1 MHDGD
6 ALPPFGLVPTD
17 ELCSACYNEHP
28 EPRGNRCPVAAWETA
43 RRHLAD
49 LVETMDAGLLPA
61 AQSLAIRGQADLM
74 AVELEQGLWS
84 GSERP
89 VVRGSLHRV
98 VVPAESHVHEFNT
111 LSLII

>member
-6 ALPPFGLVPTD
+6 APPPFGLVPTD

-28 EPRGNRCPVAAWETA
+28 EPRGNRCPVAAWEAA

-61 AQSLAIRGQADLM
+61 AQSLVIRGHADLM
-74 AVELEQGLWS
+74 AVELEQAARVIALRGEAWARAI
-84 GSERP
+84 EPDRP
-89 VVRGSLHRV
+89 ADAGGR
-98 VVPAESHVHEFNT
+98 PAF
-111 LSLII
+111 

>member
-17 ELCSACYNEHP
+17 ELCAACYNEHP

-74 AVELEQGLWS
+74 AVELEQAARVIALRGKAWAQAI
-84 GSERP
+84 EPDRP
-89 VVRGSLHRV
+89 ADAGGR
-98 VVPAESHVHEFNT
+98 PAF
-111 LSLII
+111 